1 MLGLRSKRLC
11 KKNLDSLNKD
21 GDLFMGCVECI
32 RGDIFIVELKSSE
45 DKHVQKGRRPVVVI
59 SSNVNNN
66 NSPTVNVIPL
76 TATIKKID
84 QPTHVIIKGYG
95 LALTSMTLSEQ
106 IITLD
111 KKRLKKYNWIGRID
125 DTIVL
130 NKIRDSVFQQL
141 S

>member
-1 MLGLRSKRLC
+1 
-11 KKNLDSLNKD
+11 
-21 GDLFMGCVECI
+21 MGCVECI
-32 RGDIFIVELKSSE
+32 RGDIFIVELKSSG
-45 DKHVQKGRRPVVVI
+45 DKHVQQGRRPVVVI
-59 SSNVNNN
+59 SSNINNN

-76 TATIKKID
+76 TATIKKIN

-125 DTIVL
+125 DTVL
-130 NKIRDSVFQQL
+130 LNRIRDSVFQQL